1 MIREQVKK
9 IYIISEILSFVN
21 SSLAVDLSDIDQK
34 IEELSNVDNRK
45 LCDICK
51 PGIRERIS
59 DIENYDP
66 VVIAFNIPPDMQC
79 ILADLKR

>member
-1 MIREQVKK
+1 MDNITLFFV
-9 IYIISEILSFVN
+9 IISERLSIMN
-21 SSLAVDLSDIDQK
+21 SSFTVDLSDIDRK
-34 IEELSNVDNRK
+34 IEEFSNVDNRK

-51 PGIRERIS
+51 PGIRVRIS